1 MQENTKVKK
10 HYGKPVIAEL
20 PSSPKA
26 MKVKPRHGPIPNIS
40 PVRNEDVHQDRENGD
55 LPGATILDAD
65 RILEKVYGDY
75 VHQNSGA
82 HLDGGITNNAM
93 WQGFWRRLIAC
104 PSSTYDVPSGAVGK
118 RLVEKIA
125 EELRGVK
132 SRKWNSERFVLFSLV
147 VLQRT

>member
-1 MQENTKVKK
+1 
-10 HYGKPVIAEL
+10 L
-20 PSSPKA
+20 
-26 MKVKPRHGPIPNIS
+26 
-40 PVRNEDVHQDRENGD
+40 
-55 LPGATILDAD
+55 
-65 RILEKVYGDY
+65 
-75 VHQNSGA
+75 GA
-82 HLDGGITNNAM
+82 HLDGGITDNAM

-125 EELRGVK
+125 EELKGVK